1 MTGAVVEFLQL
12 LGHRRLVLKSDG
24 EPSVLALKNQVR
36 AAATDIDI
44 IPQESPPGDHKAA
57 GAAENAVK
65 RVKGLA
71 RTIVLSLHTRLGCR
85 LPHQHPLHYWIPEF
99 AATCLNRYS

>member
-1 MTGAVVEFLQL
+1 M
-12 LGHRRLVLKSDG
+12 
-24 EPSVLALKNQVR
+24 ALKNQVR
-36 AAATDIDI
+36 AAAADVEI

-71 RTIVLSLHTRLGCR
+71 RMVTLSLHARLGCR
-85 LPHQHPLHYWIPEF
+85 LPHQHPLKN
-99 AATCLNRYS
+99 TK